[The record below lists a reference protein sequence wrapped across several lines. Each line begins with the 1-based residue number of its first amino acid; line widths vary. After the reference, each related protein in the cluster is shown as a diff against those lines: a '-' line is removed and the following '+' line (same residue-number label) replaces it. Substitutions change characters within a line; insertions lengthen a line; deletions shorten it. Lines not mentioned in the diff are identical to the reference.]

1 MPELL
6 LELLSEEIPARMQA
20 RAAED
25 LKRLVCDGLKAA
37 GLSFTKAEAF
47 ATPRRLALVVDG
59 LPEKPQPGKEVR
71 RGPRVDAPQQ
81 AIDGFLKSLRRSS
94 VNDEGIVKRETE
106 KGTFYFFEASTMPR
120 QAASELRLIICDVL
134 DHIPWPKSMRWV
146 SGQTQLWIRPMR
158 GILAIFNGENLNFKY
173 HMIHSMQ
180 VVQNPTEKNTI
191 FASDTTTGH
200 PFLTPKPFKVK
211 NFADYKAKLRK
222 AKVILDPA
230 ERREKIQAEAE
241 KLAKKAGLKLKRD
254 PGLLDEVVG
263 LVEWPVAKLGAID
276 NAFMEL
282 PPELLTTVMRHHQKY
297 FTLTDAKG
305 RLAPRFIVILNTD
318 TRDGGKAA
326 VAGNERV
333 LRARLADARLF
344 WDQDRKRR
352 LESRVGELGGRVFHA
367 KLGTVWDKVGRIT
380 ALAETLARHCKADPA
395 DAARAATLAKADLSS
410 GMVGEFPELQ
420 GVMGRYYALHD
431 GEKPDVAAAIAEHY
445 SPQGPADDCPS
456 KPVSVAVALADKIDT
471 LVGFWAIDERPTGS
485 RDPFA
490 LRRAALGVIRLVIDN
505 QLRVPF
511 GEIILSAI
519 NAHEKTGLDFSKTVW
534 SAAAKIAQL
543 NEKKVLEAGTKYY
556 PYRDFG
562 YSILAFLNDRLK
574 VHLREKGIRH
584 DLIDAVFAVEK
595 PGGGKEDDLARLLAR
610 VDALAKFLK
619 SSDGANLHVAYK
631 RAANIVRIEEKK
643 DKKRYDGAYDL
654 TLLAEDEE
662 RMLATFLAAAT
673 EAAVEALK
681 NEDFTTAMAALA
693 RLRRPVDDF
702 FDHVTVNCD
711 DAKLRENRL
720 RLLSG
725 IGSTLDRVADFS
737 KLEGGER

>member
-59 LPEKPQPGKEVR
+59 IPAKQPDVDEER
-71 RGPRVDAPQQ
+71 RGPRADAPDKAVQ
-81 AIDGFLKSLRRSS
+81 GFLKSLEVDVPAAGTFDKWFEPIRVLDVDSEPIQLDSASGVVEVSAKSS
-94 VNDEGIVKRETE
+94 E
-106 KGTFYFFEASTMPR
+106 KGEFYFAKKETR
-120 QAASELRLIICDVL
+120 GQATRYVLLDILAPIIWAF
-134 DHIPWPKSMRWV
+134 PWPKSMRWAH
-146 SGQTQLWIRPMR
+146 SRAKYIRPLR
-158 GILAIFNGENLNFKY
+158 SILLLFDEKPIQGAIDFEGNVNIDFGD
-173 HMIHSMQ
+173 ST
-180 VVQNPTEKNTI
+180 V
-191 FASDTTTGH
+191 GH
-200 PFLTPKPFKVK
+200 PFLAPKPFKVK
-211 NFADYKAKLRK
+211 SFDDYKAKLNK

-254 PGLLDEVVG
+254 PALLAEVAG
-263 LVEWPVAKLGAID
+263 LVEWPVARLGAID
-276 NAFMEL
+276 KAFMEL

-297 FTLTDAKG
+297 FALTDAKG
-305 RLAPRFIVILNTD
+305 RLAPRFVVVLNTE

-326 VAGNERV
+326 VAGNQRV
-333 LRARLADARLF
+333 LRARLADARFF

-352 LESRVGELGGRVFHA
+352 LESRVGDLGGRVFHV

-395 DAARAATLAKADLSS
+395 DAAHAATLAKADLSS

-420 GVMGRYYALHD
+420 GVIGRYYALHD
-431 GEKPDVAAAIAEHY
+431 GEKPAVADALAEHY
-445 SPQGPADDCPS
+445 SPQGPNDVCPA

-471 LVGFWAIDERPTGS
+471 LVGFWSVGEKPTGS

-490 LRRAALGVIRLVIDN
+490 LRRAALGVIRLIVEN
-505 QLRVPF
+505 KLRLPLGPAF
-511 GEIILSAI
+511 
-519 NAHEKTGLDFSKTVW
+519 
-534 SAAAKIAQL
+534 AAAKAGFAGI
-543 NEKKVLEAGTKYY
+543 EAGF
-556 PYRDFG
+556 DAAD
-562 YSILAFLNDRLK
+562 LMAFVAERLK
-574 VHLREKGIRH
+574 VHLRDKGVRH
-584 DLIDAVFAVEK
+584 DLIDAVFAL
-595 PGGGKEDDLARLLAR
+595 GGEDDLVRLLAR
-610 VDALAKFLK
+610 VDALAAFLK

-643 DKKRYDGAYDL
+643 DGRRYDGAFDSA
-654 TLLAEDEE
+654 LLAQGEE
-662 RMLATFLAAAT
+662 RTLATFLAAAT
-673 EAAVEALK
+673 EGAAEALK
-681 NEDFTTAMAALA
+681 NEDFTAAMAAVA

-711 DAKLRENRL
+711 DARLRENRL
-720 RLLSG
+720 RLLAR
-725 IGSTLDRVADFS
+725 IGATLDKVADFS